1 MFQQPFADLPAAC
14 ACLDRQVSETRLV
27 VEVLRS
33 YLRRKALPASGSPA
47 QAALA
52 AAETSYRLAAYDALL
67 RQLGASFDEVR
78 LARTGTADERGA
90 LAERLGIAADK
101 LGSLPVNPDQLSEP
115 GLEALFGLAETGRDP
130 LSEGAKTGDAQVQV
144 LRWTL
149 DGVAWGYNT
158 DADGVVHLRLRKVG
172 TAFELAAFRDNAR
185 TLQVAIGTRNT
196 VSGPLAL
203 GASAKSGLTG
213 TLTIRYVADASTIA
227 IAAVPAV
234 LAWRLAR
241 LRAQWRE
248 QDAVAGSSPIVDP
261 DLIAE
266 TDLAHPNVADPA
278 FQSLKNRRDFLA
290 AKLAELRAATPA
302 AHTIL
307 AKLDAMLTAA
317 RLPVAQL
324 QALAAR
330 LAQGQ
335 NITADLDALRLSP
348 AAFAFLMR
356 IRKLAEGNGTV
367 LDTEWTEVESILVQA
382 LKRDASAGWRAEE
395 QQMQICLS
403 PDYFRADGDA
413 PSLLP
418 WRATAAARREWLTVL
433 QARRDQ
439 EQAMLTAWRTAVR
452 TAEEDVLPAL
462 RDALILA
469 SDAAGADATA
479 KARWITDHLLI
490 DAQSASGQS
499 KTRVSQAIETVQG
512 LISGVRTGRDQ
523 QCLPG
528 SHAGGGPLRRGMG
541 LARLVFHVAG
551 GDAGLSPSGE
561 PVAAVAAPTPDARL
575 PRAGVAAALEPPAVC
590 RAGPRRGRRL

>member
-1 MFQQPFADLPAAC
+1 M
-14 ACLDRQVSETRLV
+14 
-27 VEVLRS
+27 
-33 YLRRKALPASGSPA
+33 
-47 QAALA
+47 
-52 AAETSYRLAAYDALL
+52 
-67 RQLGASFDEVR
+67 
-78 LARTGTADERGA
+78 
-90 LAERLGIAADK
+90 
-101 LGSLPVNPDQLSEP
+101 
-115 GLEALFGLAETGRDP
+115 
-130 LSEGAKTGDAQVQV
+130 
-144 LRWTL
+144 
-149 DGVAWGYNT
+149 AWGYNT

-367 LDTEWTEVESILVQA
+367 LDTEWTEVELILVQA
-382 LKRDASAGWRAEE
+382 LKRDALAGWRAEE
-395 QQMQICLS
+395 QQMQIS
-403 PDYFRADGDA
+403 P
-413 PSLLP
+413 
-418 WRATAAARREWLTVL
+418 
-433 QARRDQ
+433 
-439 EQAMLTAWRTAVR
+439 
-452 TAEEDVLPAL
+452 
-462 RDALILA
+462 
-469 SDAAGADATA
+469 
-479 KARWITDHLLI
+479 
-490 DAQSASGQS
+490 
-499 KTRVSQAIETVQG
+499 
-512 LISGVRTGRDQ
+512 
-523 QCLPG
+523 
-528 SHAGGGPLRRGMG
+528 
-541 LARLVFHVAG
+541 
-551 GDAGLSPSGE
+551 
-561 PVAAVAAPTPDARL
+561 L
-575 PRAGVAAALEPPAVC
+575 PRLF
-590 RAGPRRGRRL
+590 PRRR